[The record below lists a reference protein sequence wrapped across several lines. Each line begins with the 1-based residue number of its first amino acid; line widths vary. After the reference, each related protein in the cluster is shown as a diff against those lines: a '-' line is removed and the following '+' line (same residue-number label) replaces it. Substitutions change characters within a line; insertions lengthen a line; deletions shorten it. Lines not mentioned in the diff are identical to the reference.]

1 MNVAAERRLARGDG
15 EEMDERRKWMD
26 EVCVIGSIGVSLS
39 AARRSS
45 REVFEEFRGIDG
57 RRER

>member
-1 MNVAAERRLARGDG
+1 MPEWMTGQMNVAAERRLARG

-45 REVFEEFRGIDG
+45 REVR
-57 RRER
+57 